1 VSQEAV
7 VSPVDAREVRP
18 RIRTFA
24 IGVAVVTYR
33 SDDGVSHGAT
43 VNSFTAVSL
52 DPPLPQTTDPDLTG
66 PATLKVPPFA
76 INVLSIQQRNGAVP
90 FAEVSWARSQHG
102 PLTATFRCRLAAQ
115 PPWHAVPGASMTAGT
130 TSLWSAK

>member
-1 VSQEAV
+1 
-7 VSPVDAREVRP
+7 VRP

-52 DPPLPQTTDPDLTG
+52 AQTTDPDLTG

-90 FAEVSWARSQHG
+90 FAESIVGQKPAWA
-102 PLTATFRCRLAAQ
+102 P
-115 PPWHAVPGASMTAGT
+115 
-130 TSLWSAK
+130 